1 MGNTRDTIM
10 ETLAQ
15 AGITNMSV
23 DDVLAEFQASDEL
36 AGYLVGAEDVEQTV
50 LAHLPECFH

>member
-1 MGNTRDTIM
+1 MSNTRDTIM

-23 DDVLAEFQASDEL
+23 DDVI
-36 AGYLVGAEDVEQTV
+36 AGFHHKILQRTRLFHAGVGLGDKA
-50 LAHLPECFH
+50 AN